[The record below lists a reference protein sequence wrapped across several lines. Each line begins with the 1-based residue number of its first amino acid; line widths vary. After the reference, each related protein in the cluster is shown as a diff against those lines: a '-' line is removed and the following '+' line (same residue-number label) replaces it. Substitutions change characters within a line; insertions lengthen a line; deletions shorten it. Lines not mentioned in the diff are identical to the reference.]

1 MKKLFIFLIL
11 NLFLINYSLANVPS
25 LGLANYGFVCN
36 AEKGPAK
43 AKKGVKNLGFVD
55 EEGLFFYLMYIEED
69 NEFAIIEN
77 SPLQLGDISDNKY
90 KLKDVIIW
98 YDFFMMGDSIMPIF
112 SPKTFFYDDNKKNYY
127 LIDNIFKLEKK
138 FHKKVKRHDK
148 ILMRQFVGPVR
159 KKIGKR
165 TIFNMIGPLSNPALV
180 DRQVVGVFDK
190 KLLKIFAEG
199 LKNLKIRFAWIV
211 NSEDGLDEISPYEK
225 TNVIQLKDGKISEI
239 TIDPKSLNV
248 NAEKFENLIGDDAN
262 FNANKMIEIFKGKD
276 NDFSK
281 AVCLNAAAGLI
292 VSEKFTEFSEAYN
305 FSREFILSG
314 KPYLHLEKIQNV

>member
-1 MKKLFIFLIL
+1 MKKLFIFLFL

-112 SPKTFFYDDNKKNYY
+112 SPKTFFYDENKKNYY
-127 LIDNIFKLEKK
+127 LIDNMFKLEKK

-148 ILMRQFVGPVR
+148 ILRRQFDG
-159 KKIGKR
+159 
-165 TIFNMIGPLSNPALV
+165 NLST
-180 DRQVVGVFDK
+180 
-190 KLLKIFAEG
+190 KLLNKMQKDYRKINNEIFTSVS
-199 LKNLKIRFAWIV
+199 KIYG
-211 NSEDGLDEISPYEK
+211 SPIS
-225 TNVIQLKDGKISEI
+225 
-239 TIDPKSLNV
+239 
-248 NAEKFENLIGDDAN
+248 AEKIMKLHTAAKSNLYLC
-262 FNANKMIEIFKGKD
+262 NKIE
-276 NDFSK
+276 
-281 AVCLNAAAGLI
+281 
-292 VSEKFTEFSEAYN
+292 
-305 FSREFILSG
+305 
-314 KPYLHLEKIQNV
+314 